1 MEDVASVEMKFSEI
15 PIKSYVNGQ
24 RSISF
29 IIKKTPDEDLKK
41 INSLETYIKKF
52 NSENKDFEI
61 LTLFQFSDMLDQRIE
76 TLSDNLILGL
86 ILVLIVL
93 GFFLSF
99 RLSSSGCLWNSIFFY
114 WYDIYWY
121 SLRNDNKYDFLIW
134 NDISSW
140 NFSR

>member
-1 MEDVASVEMKFSEI
+1 MC
-15 PIKSYVNGQ
+15 
-24 RSISF
+24 
-29 IIKKTPDEDLKK
+29 
-41 INSLETYIKKF
+41 NSLETYIKKF

-99 RLSSSGCLWNSIFFY
+99 RLSAWVAFGIPFSFIGMISIG
-114 WYDIYWY
+114 I
-121 SLRNDNKYDFLIW
+121 LCNDNKYDFLVW
-134 NDISSW
+134 NDISGW

>member
-1 MEDVASVEMKFSEI
+1 MKFSEI

-41 INSLETYIKKF
+41 IANSLEKYITKF

-99 RLSSSGCLWNSIFFY
+99 RLSAGCLWNSIFFY

-121 SLRNDNKYDFLIW
+121 SLWNDNKYDLLIW
-134 NDISSW
+134 NDISCW